1 MLGSSTDADGERSSV
16 VTLIG
21 NLVRVVIFDI
31 VATLVFLVVGIY
43 VLEDTVLGAWL
54 VARARVRRLLNWLIT
69 MAIVSGL
76 LVTWWML
83 SR

>member
-21 NLVRVVIFDI
+21 NLMRVVIFDI
-31 VATLVFLVVGIY
+31 VATLVFLIVGIY
-43 VLEDTVLGAWL
+43 VLEGTLLGAWL
-54 VARARVRRLLNWLIT
+54 VARRSVGRLLNWRIM

>member
-1 MLGSSTDADGERSSV
+1 M

-54 VARARVRRLLNWLIT
+54 VARRRVGRLLNWLIT

-76 LVTWWML
+76 LVAWWML
-83 SR
+83 SQ

>member
-21 NLVRVVIFDI
+21 NLVRVVIFNI

-43 VLEDTVLGAWL
+43 VLEDTILGALL
-54 VARARVRRLLNWLIT
+54 VARASVGRLLNWLIT

>member
-1 MLGSSTDADGERSSV
+1 V

-43 VLEDTVLGAWL
+43 VLEDTILGALL
-54 VARARVRRLLNWLIT
+54 VARASVGRLLNWLIM

>member
-1 MLGSSTDADGERSSV
+1 
-16 VTLIG
+16 
-21 NLVRVVIFDI
+21 

-54 VARARVRRLLNWLIT
+54 VARRSVGRLLNWLIT

-76 LVTWWML
+76 LVAWWMP
-83 SR
+83 SP

>member
-1 MLGSSTDADGERSSV
+1 M

-21 NLVRVVIFDI
+21 NLVRVVIFNI

-43 VLEDTVLGAWL
+43 VLEDTILGALL
-54 VARARVRRLLNWLIT
+54 VARASVGRLLNWLIT

>member
-1 MLGSSTDADGERSSV
+1 VVEEPAKDGERSSV

-54 VARARVRRLLNWLIT
+54 VARRSVGRLLNWLVT

-76 LVTWWML
+76 LVAWWVL

>member
-1 MLGSSTDADGERSSV
+1 VVEEAAKDGEQSSV

-21 NLVRVVIFDI
+21 NLVRVVIFDT
-31 VATLVFLVVGIY
+31 VAALVFLVVGIY
-43 VLEDTVLGAWL
+43 VLEGTVLGAWL
-54 VARARVRRLLNWLIT
+54 VARRSVGRLLNWRIT

-76 LVTWWML
+76 LVAWWML

>member
-31 VATLVFLVVGIY
+31 LATLVFLVVGIY